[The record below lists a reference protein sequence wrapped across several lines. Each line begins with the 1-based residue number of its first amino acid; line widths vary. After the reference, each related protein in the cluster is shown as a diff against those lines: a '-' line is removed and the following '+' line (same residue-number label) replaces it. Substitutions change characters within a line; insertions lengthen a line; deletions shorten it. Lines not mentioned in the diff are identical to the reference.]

1 MKIGDRFSIYNER
14 IYVIIFRII
23 LNNITGS
30 LFFYRVVI
38 WEIALSIVVGA
49 YEIIKVESIR

>member
-1 MKIGDRFSIYNER
+1 MNIGDGFSIYNER

-30 LFFYRVVI
+30 LFFYWVII